1 MFDPK
6 EYCEVCRELRAP
18 EKKIEEI
25 IAMTEHRTPKKW
37 VRSLGA
43 GLTACAAAA
52 TMVVGVAA
60 ANPEAAQEF
69 FAHITSAVKVDEFR
83 RDLTTKDGEQVT
95 VLDLPQATVENQNGR
110 AILVVNG
117 EETDITDQLKAAG
130 SYTRELSFGGTQ
142 VTVTVEGSATEWM
155 LTTAFETLDG
165 GLQTFT
171 IDSKGSSMT
180 APSRYSGRG
189 YRDLRTKVRRSF
201 TALNLRVVSSRHTTC
216 AFLGGGN
223 EAGGCIFPAEPL

>member
-52 TMVVGVAA
+52 TMVVGVAT
-60 ANPEAAQEF
+60 AQEF

-130 SYTRELSFGGTQ
+130 SYTRELSFGGIQ

-180 APSRYSGRG
+180 APS
-189 YRDLRTKVRRSF
+189 D
-201 TALNLRVVSSRHTTC
+201 TAEGDTETSAPKSEGVLQ
-216 AFLGGGN
+216 
-223 EAGGCIFPAEPL
+223 P

>member
-69 FAHITSAVKVDEFR
+69 FAHITSAIKVDEFR

-95 VLDLPQATVENQNGR
+95 VLDLPQ

-180 APSRYSGRG
+180 APS
-189 YRDLRTKVRRSF
+189 D
-201 TALNLRVVSSRHTTC
+201 TAEGDTETSAPKSEGVLQ
-216 AFLGGGN
+216 
-223 EAGGCIFPAEPL
+223 P

>member
-6 EYCEVCRELRAP
+6 EYCEVCRELRAH

-171 IDSKGSSMT
+171 IDSKGSSIQ
-180 APSRYSGRG
+180 PLPIQRKGIQRPPHQSPKEFYSLEPQSRVPPGTRLCFS
-189 YRDLRTKVRRSF
+189 V
-201 TALNLRVVSSRHTTC
+201 
-216 AFLGGGN
+216 GGN

>member
-1 MFDPK
+1 MFDPR
-6 EYCEVCRELRAP
+6 EYREVCRELRAP

-25 IAMTEHRTPKKW
+25 IAMTEQRTHK
-37 VRSLGA
+37 RRFRALGT
-43 GLTACAAAA
+43 GLAVCAAAA

-69 FAHITSAVKVDEFR
+69 FAHITSVVTVGEFR
-83 RDLTTKDGEQVT
+83 RDLTTEEGEQVT
-95 VLDLPQATVENQNGR
+95 VLELPQATVENRDGR
-110 AILVVNG
+110 AILVVDG
-117 EETDITDQLKAAG
+117 EETDVTDQLKAAG

-180 APSRYSGRG
+180 APS
-189 YRDLRTKVRRSF
+189 D
-201 TALNLRVVSSRHTTC
+201 TAEGDTETSAPKSEGVLQ
-216 AFLGGGN
+216 
-223 EAGGCIFPAEPL
+223 P

>member
-110 AILVVNG
+110 AILVGNG

-180 APSRYSGRG
+180 APS
-189 YRDLRTKVRRSF
+189 D
-201 TALNLRVVSSRHTTC
+201 TAEGDTETSAPKSEGVLQ
-216 AFLGGGN
+216 
-223 EAGGCIFPAEPL
+223 P

>member
-95 VLDLPQATVENQNGR
+95 VLDLPQATVENRNGR
-110 AILVVNG
+110 AIL
-117 EETDITDQLKAAG
+117 ETDITDQLKAAG

-180 APSRYSGRG
+180 APS
-189 YRDLRTKVRRSF
+189 D
-201 TALNLRVVSSRHTTC
+201 TAEGDTETSAPKSEGVLQPPGTRLCFS
-216 AFLGGGN
+216 GGGN